1 LSDANGSGRSWWTT
15 LPALL
20 GAVAALITAG
30 VGAAAL
36 FAGDG
41 NGDGGNGQN
50 TSGPAVTATGAGE
63 PTTQEWSRQATDVC
77 ERFRD
82 EFTSL
87 GTPDPNDPAATA
99 ALLDQATAAAGRASD
114 DLGDIPAPPAWEN
127 DIGELVSILDQEVLA
142 YRNAA
147 SAMRNLDQ
155 VTFNEAFTEA
165 QRLGE
170 RENALWA
177 KLDVRGCL
185 G

>member
-1 LSDANGSGRSWWTT
+1 MSDANGNGKAWWTT

-20 GAVAALITAG
+20 GALAALITAG

-36 FAGDG
+36 FTGDG
-41 NGDGGNGQN
+41 NGNGGTN
-50 TSGPAVTATGAGE
+50 TSGPVVNTTGGG

-87 GTPDPNDPAATA
+87 GAPDPNDPVATA
-99 ALLDQATAAAGRASD
+99 NLLDQATAAADRASE
-114 DLGDIPAPPAWEN
+114 DLGDIPAPPEWEN
-127 DIGELVSILDQEVLA
+127 DIGELVSVLDQEVLA

-147 SAMRNLDQ
+147 TAIRNLDQ
-155 VTFNEAFTEA
+155 VTFQQVYAEA

>member
-1 LSDANGSGRSWWTT
+1 MSDANGNGKAWWTT

-20 GAVAALITAG
+20 GALAALITAG

-36 FAGDG
+36 FSGDD
-41 NGDGGNGQN
+41 NGGNGPTTPN
-50 TSGPAVTATGAGE
+50 PVVDTSGGG
-63 PTTQEWSRQATDVC
+63 PTTQEWSRAATDVC

-87 GTPDPNDPAATA
+87 GAPNPNDPAATA
-99 ALLDQATAAAGRASD
+99 ALLDQATAAASRASD
-114 DLGDIPAPPAWEN
+114 DLEDIPPPAEWEN
-127 DIGELVSILDQEVLA
+127 DISELVAVLDQEVLA

-147 SAMRNLDQ
+147 AAIRNLDQ
-155 VTFNEAFTEA
+155 ATFQQVFAEA

>member
-1 LSDANGSGRSWWTT
+1 LSDASGNGKAWWTT

-20 GAVAALITAG
+20 GALAALITAG

-36 FAGDG
+36 ITDDG
-41 NGDGGNGQN
+41 NGNGNGPN
-50 TSGPAVTATGAGE
+50 TSGPAVTTNGGSE
-63 PTTQEWSRQATDVC
+63 PTTQEWSREATEVC

-87 GTPDPNDPAATA
+87 GTPNPNDPAATA
-99 ALLDQATAAAGRASD
+99 ALLDQATAAASRASD
-114 DLGDIPAPPAWEN
+114 DLGDIPPPPEWEN
-127 DIGELVSILDQEVLA
+127 DISELVAVLDQEVLA

-147 SAMRNLDQ
+147 AAIRNLDQ
-155 VTFNEAFTEA
+155 VTFNDVFAEA